1 MLIILSKTHDFKLCL
16 QLLRFMKKALLQMHL
31 AVLLWGFTG
40 VLGEEISLDAVVTVW
55 YRMFLTA
62 IFMFAIVYYRKE
74 WVPISKKDRLRLAYI
89 GCLMAVH
96 WVAFFGSIK
105 LANVSIALIC
115 MSTAGIFTSLL
126 DPFVN
131 DTKHNIYELFIGLLG
146 IIGVFIIYRAQQV
159 YAWGVLSGLAAAIL
173 ASWFTV
179 LNKKI
184 AGKYPARTMVLYE
197 MGTGWLL
204 LCILIPVFIG
214 VSGEYTKLIPANIDW
229 LWLIILSLCCTVWAQ
244 YLALT
249 ALKHISSFTA
259 SLSVNLEPVYG
270 ILLAFVIYKEYNQL
284 DTDFYIGMTIIM
296 ISVLL
301 QMLRVMRPGKR
312 ITSYIKEKSGID

>member
-1 MLIILSKTHDFKLCL
+1 
-16 QLLRFMKKALLQMHL
+16 MHL

-40 VLGEEISLDAVVTVW
+40 VLGEEISLDAIVTVW
-55 YRMFLTA
+55 YRMLLTA
-62 IFMFAIVYYRKE
+62 VFMFAIIFYRKE
-74 WVPISKKDRLRLAYI
+74 WTPITKKDKLRLAYI

-131 DTKHNIYELFIGLLG
+131 DTKHSLFELLIGVLG
-146 IIGVFIIYRAQQV
+146 IIGVYIIYQGQQM
-159 YAWGVLSGLAAAIL
+159 YAWGVLSGLAAALL

-184 AGKYPARTMVLYE
+184 ANKYPARTMVLYE

-204 LCILIPVFIG
+204 LCVLIPLFIG
-214 VSGEYTKLIPANIDW
+214 ISGESVKLLPTNMDW

-244 YLALT
+244 YLALN
-249 ALKHISSFTA
+249 ALKYISSFTS

-270 ILLAFVIYKEYNQL
+270 ILLAFIIYKEYQQL
-284 DTDFYIGMTIIM
+284 NTDFYIGMAIIM
-296 ISVLL
+296 ISVIL
-301 QMLRVMRPGKR
+301 QMLRVLRPGKKPLSLVKDR
-312 ITSYIKEKSGID
+312 SGID

>member
-1 MLIILSKTHDFKLCL
+1 
-16 QLLRFMKKALLQMHL
+16 MKKALIQMHI
-31 AVLLWGFTG
+31 AVMLWGFTG

-55 YRMFLTA
+55 YRMLLTA
-62 IFMFAIVYYRKE
+62 LFMFLIIYYRKE
-74 WVPISKKDRLRLAYI
+74 WVPIERKDKLRLAYI

-131 DTKHNIYELFIGLLG
+131 KTKHNVFELFIGLLG
-146 IIGVFIIYRAQQV
+146 IVGVYIIYQAQQM

-184 AGKYPARTMVLYE
+184 ASKYPARTMVLYE

-204 LCILIPVFIG
+204 LCVLIPIFIG
-214 VSGEYTKLIPANIDW
+214 VSDEQVKLIPANMDW

-244 YLALT
+244 YLALN
-249 ALKHISSFTA
+249 ALKHISSFTS

-270 ILLAFVIYKEYNQL
+270 ILLAFIIYKEYEQL
-284 DTDFYIGMTIIM
+284 DTNFYIGMAIIM
-296 ISVLL
+296 VSVIL
-301 QMLRVMRPGKR
+301 QMLRVLRPKLKP
-312 ITSYIKEKSGID
+312 TSYIKERSGID